1 MNRTALLAGLLAAT
15 LPLAALADKPGH
27 AGGKGNGHGKG
38 KHAARVQSD
47 RRAPEMRRDPVVVVR
62 DRAWGSVVVVDRG
75 DPPVRVMAQR
85 ACPPGLAKKDPACVP
100 PGQAGKGG
108 IVVGDRID
116 WDRAHVVTR
125 PGLYG
130 LAVPPPG
137 QRYAV
142 VDGRLVRIDEDS
154 ARILSIVRLV
164 DALLD

>member
-15 LPLAALADKPGH
+15 LPLTALADKPDH
-27 AGGKGNGHGKG
+27 AGGRGNGHGKD
-38 KHAARVQSD
+38 KHSAKVQAD
-47 RRAPEMRRDPVVVVR
+47 RPAPEVRREFVPVRERGR
-62 DRAWGSVVVVDRG
+62 DSVVMVDRG
-75 DPPVRVMAQR
+75 DRRVLAQR

-100 PGQAGKGG
+100 PGQARKGG
-108 IVVGDRID
+108 VVVGDRID
-116 WDRAHVVTR
+116 WDRAHIVTR

-130 LAVPPPG
+130 LAVPPQG

-142 VDGRLVRIDEDS
+142 VDGRLVRIDEQS